1 MHAFIIL
8 NFLDKINAFN
18 HEKVLYQMSKCTFT
32 FPMPCL
38 FGRQNAKGGPK
49 IQITFILSSP
59 PLLCIWIL
67 YLFQIFKNQCGSV
80 PSIFVAAL
88 A

>member
-32 FPMPCL
+32 FPMQCL
-38 FGRQNAKGGPK
+38 FGRQKEEGCPK
-49 IQITFILSSP
+49 IHS
-59 PLLCIWIL
+59 
-67 YLFQIFKNQCGSV
+67 YFKNQRSV
-80 PSIFVAAL
+80 NLDKQILQFPFEPKTKFV
-88 A
+88 

>member
-32 FPMPCL
+32 FPMQCL
-38 FGRQNAKGGPK
+38 FGRQKAKGGPK
-49 IQITFILSSP
+49 IQITFLNATKIDA
-59 PLLCIWIL
+59 IFTF
-67 YLFQIFKNQCGSV
+67 YLTL
-80 PSIFVAAL
+80 VAIQKL
-88 A
+88 RGQDFDHF